1 MYDFWNSPPSV
12 GHTFFLSASE
22 SLMNIRAQSQDDMPD
37 DVKTFMVQTLADL
50 PQGRV
55 KRAKRYQ
62 RKQMQDQR
70 KEEEIV
76 GKVDVSRSFLLESR
90 DLA

>member
-1 MYDFWNSPPSV
+1 
-12 GHTFFLSASE
+12 
-22 SLMNIRAQSQDDMPD
+22 MPD
-37 DVKTFMVQTLADL
+37 DAKTFMVQTLADL

-62 RKQMQDQR
+62 RKQMQEQR
-70 KEEEIV
+70 KEGEIV

-90 DLA
+90 GLA